1 MNDGFYAYKV
11 PQVVFSSYFIPPEN
25 LFKAMDVLAKNYKDH
40 ENSDAFEWNAPAEL
54 RFITVS
60 DDAVLN
66 PVPAGVWANAEFM
79 SFPINGKPD
88 QGWKSAFM
96 AVEKEWEK
104 LGAKPHL
111 GKFWGFEE
119 NDGRVEPYQPSKACT
134 IYSEAQK
141 ATFNEYRHQVD
152 PDGLFAGGS
161 AMLLLAPCPPLI

>member
-1 MNDGFYAYKV
+1 MGINRGSMNDGFYAYKV

-25 LFKAMDVLAKNYKDH
+25 LFKAMDVLAKSYKEH
-40 ENSDAFEWNAPAEL
+40 ESSDTFE
-54 RFITVS
+54 
-60 DDAVLN
+60 
-66 PVPAGVWANAEFM
+66 
-79 SFPINGKPD
+79 
-88 QGWKSAFM
+88 WKSAFM

-119 NDGRVEPYQPSKACT
+119 NDGRVEPYQPSQACK

-141 ATFNEYRHQVD
+141 ATFNEYRQEVD

-161 AMLLLAPCPPLI
+161 AMLLLAPCPPLV